1 MATTTREEC
10 VAVIALLAI
19 SLGAFVINKKR
30 TSRRR
35 RRWQVRPVNINRPLC
50 QFSLF
55 RQMKNVD
62 SDEFFKYTR
71 MNVDLFHELLRH
83 VWRRLYKPHGRA
95 INPEMKL
102 ALTLKYLA
110 QGGSIQ
116 SMASDYNI
124 LKCTARKIILEVCTA
139 IWEELKSTY
148 MASSS
153 SYPEW
158 LQIANRFWEKWQF
171 PLCLGAIDDVGAY
184 GSDSDATILSLSAF
198 GSSHTNNPV

>member
-1 MATTTREEC
+1 MATTTRQEC

-55 RQMKNVD
+55 RRMKNID
-62 SDEFFKYTR
+62 FDEFFKYTR

-83 VWRRLYKPHGRA
+83 LWRRLYKPHGRA

-116 SMASDYNI
+116 SMAWDYNI
-124 LKCTARKIILEVCTA
+124 GKCTARKIILELGRG
-139 IWEELKSTY
+139 ERFH
-148 MASSS
+148 SSS
-153 SYPEW
+153 GAHNWQAGDGPPPAQHHPGRQRPAPE
-158 LQIANRFWEKWQF
+158 E
-171 PLCLGAIDDVGAY
+171 DDVIPTSVSIAH
-184 GSDSDATILSLSAF
+184 F
-198 GSSHTNNPV
+198 